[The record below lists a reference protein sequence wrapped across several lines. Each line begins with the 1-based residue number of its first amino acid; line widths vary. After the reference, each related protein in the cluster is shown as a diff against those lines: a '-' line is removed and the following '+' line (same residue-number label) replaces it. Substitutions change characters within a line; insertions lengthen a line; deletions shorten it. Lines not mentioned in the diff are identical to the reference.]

1 MAGLWLLDQVME
13 KSSIFYNFLLLFFC
27 YFITLMSE
35 YISASTR
42 GEREEKKQR
51 KLCVCV
57 NACADEAEAKK
68 SVQERNIKKHVFHDE
83 EK

>member
-1 MAGLWLLDQVME
+1 MTF
-13 KSSIFYNFLLLFFC
+13 FYFF
-27 YFITLMSE
+27 FVLTLMSE

-42 GEREEKKQR
+42 GVREEKSNGN
-51 KLCVCV
+51 CVCMCV

-68 SVQERNIKKHVFHDE
+68 SVQERNNKKHVFHDD